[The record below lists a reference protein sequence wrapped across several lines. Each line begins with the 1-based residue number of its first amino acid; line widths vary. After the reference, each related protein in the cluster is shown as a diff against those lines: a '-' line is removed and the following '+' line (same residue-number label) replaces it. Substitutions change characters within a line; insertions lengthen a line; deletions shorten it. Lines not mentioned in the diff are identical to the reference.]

1 MNYLASKP
9 SISSGER
16 KKSRENGRAS
26 GEARIIFRVW
36 LSSDF
41 SRLPKWRACSQATCV
56 LMWMVKRQGW
66 KKKYAKDCKLMSFM
80 FSMIG
85 IAKFPM
91 TL

>member
-26 GEARIIFRVW
+26 GEARAIVRVW

-41 SRLPKWRACSQATCV
+41 SRLPQMESLLAGFLCV
-56 LMWMVKRQGW
+56 DVNG
-66 KKKYAKDCKLMSFM
+66 
-80 FSMIG
+80 
-85 IAKFPM
+85 
-91 TL
+91 

>member
-26 GEARIIFRVW
+26 GEASAIFRVW
-36 LSSDF
+36 PSSDF
-41 SRLPKWRACSQATCV
+41 SRLPQMESLLAGYLCV
-56 LMWMVKRQGW
+56 DG

-91 TL
+91 IL